1 MQHINDSLIRKITWI
16 FCPGHAGVAGN
27 ERVDKL
33 AGEAAI
39 SDNKVLLDPQAFV
52 GMVASHM
59 SDVQDNKPS
68 SSHTLQVIKDSGTKR
83 GAGVNVCY
91 VAQTDAVQINFSATQ
106 SVFLH

>member
-1 MQHINDSLIRKITWI
+1 M
-16 FCPGHAGVAGN
+16 
-27 ERVDKL
+27 DKL

-83 GAGVNVCY
+83 GAGVNVCC
-91 VAQTDAVQINFSATQ
+91 VAQTDAVQINFRATQ